1 MPELGF
7 IFDWD
12 GVIVDSSTLHEKSW
26 EALAEE
32 VALPLPKNHF
42 KQGFGKRNEVII
54 PEVLRWSSDPEKI
67 KVWGDRK
74 EKLYRQFV
82 KSSGIQVLD
91 GMRGFLEEMQMHQIP
106 AVIGTSTARENI
118 ELAFQQLGIESFF
131 QGAICA
137 ENVTRGKPDPEVF
150 LKGAELLHYPPA
162 QCVVFEDST
171 HGIKAARIGG
181 MKAVAIKTSQTA
193 ADLTR
198 AGAHILFDSPKELTI
213 RSIVELM

>member
-54 PEVLRWSSDPEKI
+54 PEVLRWSSDTEKI

-91 GMRGFLEEMQMHQIP
+91 GMRGFLEEMQMH
-106 AVIGTSTARENI
+106 
-118 ELAFQQLGIESFF
+118 
-131 QGAICA
+131 
-137 ENVTRGKPDPEVF
+137 
-150 LKGAELLHYPPA
+150 
-162 QCVVFEDST
+162 
-171 HGIKAARIGG
+171 
-181 MKAVAIKTSQTA
+181 
-193 ADLTR
+193 
-198 AGAHILFDSPKELTI
+198 
-213 RSIVELM
+213 